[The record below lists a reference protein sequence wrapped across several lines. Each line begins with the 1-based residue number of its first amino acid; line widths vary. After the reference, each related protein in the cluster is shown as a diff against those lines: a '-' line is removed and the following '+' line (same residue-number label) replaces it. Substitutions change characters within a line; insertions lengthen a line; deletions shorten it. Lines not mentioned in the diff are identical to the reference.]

1 MPSPFAALKSG
12 FDYLRKNP
20 GEIFYLARQAAGLK
34 VVIPLDALRWAVEHL
49 VTGKRA
55 PKDIVIGFKTPAL
68 TIAATVDLMGTE
80 VRAAAAITVDQ
91 LELSADALRVTI
103 RLGDVALKVMSEA
116 ATPVAAL
123 IKSGALDLSKPG
135 NLANYLPKKPP
146 ALVEAKDD
154 KLVIDLLRVPKLAEN
169 FRLRRL
175 LGVVTP
181 VLEVKELRVEDDHI
195 LITWRPR
202 PSGLVEAVNAIK

>member
-1 MPSPFAALKSG
+1 MPSPLAALKSG
-12 FDYLRKNP
+12 LDYLRKNP

-34 VVIPLDALRWAVEHL
+34 VVIPLDVLRWAIANL
-49 VTGKRA
+49 PTGKRA
-55 PKDIVIGFKTPAL
+55 PKDVVIGFKTPAL

-80 VRAAAAITVDQ
+80 VRAGAAIRVDQ
-91 LELSADALRVTI
+91 LQLSADALRVTI
-103 RLGDVALKVMSEA
+103 RLGDVALKVLSEA

-135 NLANYLPKKPP
+135 NLANYLPQKPP

-154 KLVIDLLRVPKLAEN
+154 RLVIDLLKVPKLAEN